1 MTYDDAVDT
10 ERDRLDKFWSEV
22 LDAFKEAAEK
32 PEGDDE

>member
-1 MTYDDAVDT
+1 MTYDDVVDA
-10 ERDRLDKFWSEV
+10 ERDWLDKFWSEV